1 MNLRELIRKEHSTAN
16 CDRIVQWIGNDQRRF
31 DELIRLFLDDEP
43 MIRQRAGWP
52 LSYSA
57 MAHPSLIRKHIGR
70 LLRNLQQPGLHDAV
84 KRNTVRLL
92 QDMEIPERYRGLL
105 MNTCFNFISS
115 PTEKP
120 AVKVFSMTILHNLSK
135 QYPDIRQELQTLLKD
150 QWDQESAAFR
160 ARARKILKELS

>member
-1 MNLRELIRKEHSTAN
+1 MNLRELIRKDHSKAN
-16 CDRIVQWIGNDQRRF
+16 CDRIVRWIGSDQRRF
-31 DELIRLFLDDEP
+31 DELVRLFLQDEP

-52 LSYSA
+52 LGYAA
-57 MAHPSLIRKHIGR
+57 MAHPALIRKHTGK

-92 QDMEIPERYRGLL
+92 QDIPVPERYQGLL

-135 QYPDIRQELQTLLKD
+135 QYPGIQQELCTLLKYL
-150 QWDQESAAFR
+150 WDQEGAAFR
-160 ARARKILKELS
+160 SRAKKILKDLS